1 MISILSSKAAPS
13 KVVDGA
19 TKSREV
25 FCLVGLSSDTK
36 PTTSYKGIL
45 ICNGS
50 VYDEIDTGKEYLYD
64 EAGGEW
70 HEQPEGDKKKDDPTA
85 EEISVSRGSAD
96 AGKVI
101 VVGNDGKL
109 LPVDLEV
116 GEGQVAVD
124 GTLKIPGAAADAKKT
139 GDAIASLNGS
149 LDTLINTLPTDTAS
163 GSVVSFTDGADDIPL
178 KSLVVGITGTQGGRC
193 DVAVCG
199 VNVWDEEWE
208 LGSYNNT
215 NGEPATYTDRI
226 RNKNRISVVPN
237 TEYFF
242 KTSNGLTAGNV
253 YFYDVN
259 DVFISARTTIGNNV
273 ITTPNKCKY
282 MRIAMGLPYGATYN
296 NDVSINYPSSD
307 HDYHP
312 YVGQSI
318 SISWDAEIQN
328 GTVDVINGI
337 VTDTDMQTEYQV
349 EAHEVKS
356 LLGFT
361 TIYATTGDVSVEY
374 RADIKKY
381 IDKVVATAISA
392 LS

>member
-1 MISILSSKAAPS
+1 MNGETIAMIKALQNKSIENLK
-13 KVVDGA
+13 
-19 TKSREV
+19 
-25 FCLVGLSSDTK
+25 
-36 PTTSYKGIL
+36 TSG
-45 ICNGS
+45 
-50 VYDEIDTGKEYLYD
+50 
-64 EAGGEW
+64 
-70 HEQPEGDKKKDDPTA
+70 
-85 EEISVSRGSAD
+85 GSAD
-96 AGKVI
+96 AGKVLA
-101 VVGNDGKL
+101 VGSDGMIAPID
-109 LPVDLEV
+109 LPV
-116 GEGQVAVD
+116 GEGQIALD
-124 GTLKIPGAAADAKKT
+124 GSLSVSGAAADAKVV
-139 GDAIASLNGS
+139 GDAISAVNGS

-178 KSLVVGITGTQGGRC
+178 KSLVVGITGTQGRRC

-199 VNVWDEEWE
+199 VNLWDEEWE

-215 NGEPATYTDRI
+215 NGEPTTYTDRI
-226 RNKNRISVVPN
+226 RSKNRIIVVPN

-273 ITTPNKCKY
+273 ITTPDNCRY

-296 NDVSINYPSSD
+296 NDISINYPSSD

-312 YVGQSI
+312 HVGQSI
-318 SISWDAEIQN
+318 SISWGVEIQN

-356 LLGFT
+356 LFGLT